1 MTRREGHSS
10 AEGGLETDMHQSDG
24 SDVWRD
30 DALNRASMAEK
41 LTNVVKHQ
49 HEGMVISLNG
59 DWGTGKTFFLE
70 RWKRHLEAEG
80 FRTLYFNAWQ
90 DEFCNEPLVA
100 ILTQLST
107 LYDDTDLESI
117 GHKFQVYFAPMLMQ
131 NMQSIVEKQL
141 GLDLSTKLDQ
151 SSQLYV
157 ERTKLK
163 ARLEKELK
171 NISDRVRKET
181 QKPLIFIVD
190 ELDRCKPTY
199 SINFLEK
206 VVHVFQAPNIV
217 FVFGINK
224 NELLASVQS
233 IYGNIKSEVYLRRFF
248 QREFIMPP
256 SNLANFS
263 QHLIESRR
271 LEDTFNGLGPQFRQQ
286 LDGFVA
292 AFAAIAAKM
301 ELTLRD
307 IEYCI
312 RVIEDI
318 AMNLDENPIMH
329 PCFLAIL
336 VPLSLVNKAL
346 YKRLVEGELIGAEVA
361 DFLNQMRDDLES
373 RTDLNQALDLAEV
386 YLYST
391 YSNDTVNHNPAFQQ
405 LHLLA
410 QGKELTNPSLLS
422 EMTRG
427 SSQERAQRL
436 LKRALNLYGN
446 YPHHEFLSVVSEL
459 TELVGR

>member
-1 MTRREGHSS
+1 MK
-10 AEGGLETDMHQSDG
+10 LSDG
-24 SDVWRD
+24 SNVWSD
-30 DALNRASMAEK
+30 DALNRSSMAEK

-49 HEGMVISLNG
+49 HEGMVISLSG

-80 FRTLYFNAWQ
+80 FHTLYFNAWQ

-100 ILTQLST
+100 ILTQLNT
-107 LYDDTDLESI
+107 LHDGTNLESI
-117 GHKFQVYFAPMLMQ
+117 GHKFQLYFAPMLVQ
-131 NMQSIVEKQL
+131 NLQSIVENNL
-141 GLDLSTKLDQ
+141 GLNLSIKPDQ

-163 ARLEKELK
+163 ARLEGELK
-171 NISDRVRKET
+171 KLADRVDKET

-199 SINFLEK
+199 SIDFLEK
-206 VVHVFQAPNIV
+206 VVHLFQVSNIV

-224 NELLASVQS
+224 NELLASVRS
-233 IYGNIKSEVYLRRFF
+233 IYGDIKSEVYLRRFF

-256 SNLANFS
+256 SDPTSFS

-271 LEDTFNGLGPQFRQQ
+271 LKDIFNGLGPQFRQQ

-292 AFAAIAAKM
+292 AFTAIAAKM

-312 RVIEDI
+312 RVVEDI
-318 AMNLDENPIMH
+318 AKNLDNNSIMH

-336 VPLSLVNKAL
+336 VPLSLVNKPL

-361 DFLNQMRDDLES
+361 DFLNQMRDDPES
-373 RTDLNQALDLAEV
+373 RTDLNQALDLAEI

-391 YSNDTVNHNPAFQQ
+391 YRNDTVHHNPAFQQ
-405 LHLLA
+405 LRLLA
-410 QGKELTNPSLLS
+410 KGEELTDPSLLS

-436 LKRALNLYGN
+436 LDRAKRLYGN
-446 YPHHEFLSVVSEL
+446 YPHYEFLRVVSEL

>member
-1 MTRREGHSS
+1 MKNGHST
-10 AEGGLETDMHQSDG
+10 AEGGLETDMNQRDG
-24 SDVWRD
+24 SNVWSD
-30 DALNRASMAEK
+30 DALNRVSMAKK

-49 HEGMVISLNG
+49 HEGMVISLSG

-100 ILTQLST
+100 ISTQLNT
-107 LYDDTDLESI
+107 LDEGSELESI
-117 GHKFQVYFAPMLMQ
+117 GHKFQLYAAPMLMQ
-131 NMQSIVEKQL
+131 NMQSIVEKNL
-141 GLDLSTKLDQ
+141 GLNLSTTPDQ
-151 SSQLYV
+151 SSQLYA
-157 ERTKLK
+157 ERTNLK
-163 ARLEKELK
+163 ARLERELK
-171 NISDRVRKET
+171 KVADRVREDT

-199 SINFLEK
+199 SVDLLEK
-206 VVHVFQAPNIV
+206 VVHLFQVPNIV

-224 NELLASVQS
+224 TELLESVKS
-233 IYGNIKSEVYLRRFF
+233 IYGNIRSEVYLRRFF

-256 SNLANFS
+256 SNLTEFS
-263 QHLIESRR
+263 QHIIESRR
-271 LEDTFNGLGPQFRQQ
+271 LKDIFNGVDPRFQGQ

-292 AFAAIAAKM
+292 AFTAIAAKM

-312 RVIEDI
+312 RVIEHI
-318 AMNLDENPIMH
+318 AENLEKNSIMH

-336 VPLSLVNKAL
+336 IPLSLVNNLL
-346 YKRLVEGELIGAEVA
+346 YRRLVSGEHIGAQVA
-361 DFLNQMRDDLES
+361 DFLNEMRDDPES
-373 RTDLNQALDLAEV
+373 RTALNKALDLAEI

-391 YSNDTVNHNPAFQQ
+391 YSNSTVRQNPAFQQ

-410 QGKELTNPSLLS
+410 QGEELTNPSLLS
-422 EMTRG
+422 EMTRR
-427 SSQERAQRL
+427 SSRERAQAL
-436 LKRALNLYGN
+436 HDRALVLYDESPR
-446 YPHHEFLSVVSEL
+446 YEFLKVVSEL